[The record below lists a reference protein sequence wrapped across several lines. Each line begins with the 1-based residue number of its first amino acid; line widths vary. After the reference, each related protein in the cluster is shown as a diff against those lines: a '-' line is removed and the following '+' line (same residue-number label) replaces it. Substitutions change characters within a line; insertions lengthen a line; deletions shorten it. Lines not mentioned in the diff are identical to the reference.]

1 MSTLKRPL
9 TFLVC
14 VNLAVV
20 ALRILYTG
28 EIFYAFLVW
37 NLLLAFIPFWVSSW
51 AVKREWPKKK
61 KLWLAALGLLWLF
74 FLPNAPY
81 ILTDFYHLR
90 TKSDMT
96 TIWFDMWML
105 FSYSLT
111 GLIVFYAS
119 LLQALA
125 LWKKYVKSGG
135 EVFIAVTLVLCSLA
149 IYLGRYIRFNSWDL
163 FIQPGEV
170 LSSFVTALSSG
181 SFWRIVIPYFLFL
194 IAGYVF
200 ARLLRS
206 CIVKA

>member
-1 MSTLKRPL
+1 MNALKRSL
-9 TFLVC
+9 AFLVY

-28 EIFYAFLVW
+28 EILYAFLVW
-37 NLLLAFIPFWVSSW
+37 NLLLAFIPFWISSW
-51 AVKREWPKKK
+51 MQGREWPKKK
-61 KLWLAALGLLWLF
+61 KLWLVALGLLWLF

-90 TKSDMT
+90 TKSDMS

-125 LWKKYVKSGG
+125 IWKKYVKKGG
-135 EVFIAVTLVLCSLA
+135 EVFIVVVLVLCSLA

-163 FIQPGEV
+163 FVQPGEV
-170 LSSFVTALSSG
+170 FSAFVAALSSG
-181 SFWRIVIPYFLFL
+181 SFWRIVLPTFFFLMV
-194 IAGYVF
+194 GYVF
-200 ARLLRS
+200 ARLLR
-206 CIVKA
+206 KA

>member
-1 MSTLKRPL
+1 MSALKRPL
-9 TFLVC
+9 AFLVY

-28 EIFYAFLVW
+28 EILYAFLVW
-37 NLLLAFIPFWVSSW
+37 NLLLAFIPFWISSW
-51 AVKREWPKKK
+51 MQGREWPKKK
-61 KLWLAALGLLWLF
+61 KLWLVALGLLWLF

-90 TKSDMT
+90 TKSDMS

-125 LWKKYVKSGG
+125 IWKKYVKKGG
-135 EVFIAVTLVLCSLA
+135 EVFIVVVLVLCSLA

-163 FIQPGEV
+163 FVQPGEV
-170 LSSFVTALSSG
+170 FSAFVTALSSG
-181 SFWRIVIPYFLFL
+181 SFWRIVLPTFFFLMV
-194 IAGYVF
+194 GYVF
-200 ARLLRS
+200 ARLLR
-206 CIVKA
+206 KA

>member
-1 MSTLKRPL
+1 MFKRPL
-9 TFLVC
+9 IFLVL
-14 VNLAVV
+14 VALAAVV
-20 ALRILYTG
+20 LRILYTG
-28 EIFYAFLVW
+28 EILYMFLVW
-37 NLLLAFIPFWVSSW
+37 NLLLAFIPFWISSW
-51 AVKREWPKKK
+51 VVKKEWKKK

-125 LWKKYVKSGG
+125 LWKKYVKNGG
-135 EVFIAVTLVLCSLA
+135 EVFVAVVLALCSLA

-194 IAGYVF
+194 ILGYVF